1 MNSIY
6 LNEIFLGAQW
16 NELLSIESSYLCVN
30 FYYLKE
36 WNLPFIIY

>member
-6 LNEIFLGAQW
+6 LNEIFVDAQW
-16 NELLSIESSYLCVN
+16 NEFLSIESTYLHMN

-36 WNLPFIIY
+36 WNLPLIIY